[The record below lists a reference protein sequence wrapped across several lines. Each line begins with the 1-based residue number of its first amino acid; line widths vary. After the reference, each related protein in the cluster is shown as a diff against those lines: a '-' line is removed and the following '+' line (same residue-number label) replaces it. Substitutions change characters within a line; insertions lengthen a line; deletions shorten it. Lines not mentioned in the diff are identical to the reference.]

1 MSIDIYKI
9 KLEDAVEIKNPELE
23 VQGEMT
29 NPTTVKILEDCKYR
43 GKVTQIQD
51 GLIYVGFVTSDGWVT
66 QVFKPEE
73 LQEVK

>member
-1 MSIDIYKI
+1 MSVDIEKI
-9 KLEDAVEIKNPELE
+9 KVEDTVEIKNPEIE

-29 NPTTVKILEDCKYR
+29 NPTTVQILKDCKCR

-51 GLIYVGFVTSDGWVT
+51 GLVYVGFVTNDGWVT